1 VPEELV
7 PCPAAGRTFTAERRV
22 RLGDVSPGGRLRLD
36 AVARYFQDV
45 SSDDTADAGLADGDA
60 WVVRRMVVAV
70 RQHPVF
76 REWLAL
82 TTWCSGTGSHF
93 AERRVSITGD
103 GGGSIEAGTLW
114 VSVDLESGR
123 PRRLTAEFD
132 RLFGAAADGR
142 RVKARLSLPPPPDAA
157 SRIPWPLR
165 FTDYDVLD
173 HVNNAAYFA
182 PVEEQL
188 ARRRDLRAPF
198 VAVMEYGPGVRA
210 GAAAEVVTNGE
221 ADALAVWI
229 VAEGSVAAACR
240 ISRG

>member
-1 VPEELV
+1 MPEDLV
-7 PCPAAGRTFTAERRV
+7 ARPAAGRIFTAERRV

-36 AVARYFQDV
+36 AVARYLQDV

-60 WVVRRMVVAV
+60 WVVRRMVVSV
-70 RQHPVF
+70 RKHPVF
-76 REWLAL
+76 REWLEL

-93 AERRVSITGD
+93 AERRVSIAGD
-103 GGGSIEAGTLW
+103 AGGSIEAGTLW

-132 RLFGAAADGR
+132 RLFGAAADSR
-142 RVKARLSLPPPPDAA
+142 RVKARLSLPPPPDGA
-157 SRIPWPLR
+157 SGVGWPLR

-173 HVNNAAYFA
+173 HVNNAAYFS

-198 VAVMEYGPGVRA
+198 IAVMEYGPGVQP
-210 GAAAEVVTNGE
+210 GAAAEVVVD
-221 ADALAVWI
+221 ADSDALALWI

-240 ISRG
+240 VYRA